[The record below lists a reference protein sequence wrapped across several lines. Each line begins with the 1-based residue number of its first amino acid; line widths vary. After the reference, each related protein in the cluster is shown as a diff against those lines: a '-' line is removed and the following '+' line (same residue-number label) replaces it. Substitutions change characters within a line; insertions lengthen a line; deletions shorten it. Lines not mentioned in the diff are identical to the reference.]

1 MSLCAQQGIAGDERS
16 SAKGGRQRDLHGQ
29 GQPRVGRACCAARQR
44 ASAAVARAAASPA
57 ATSASDARASAA
69 ASASAAAAAAPA
81 AATDAAS
88 APMAACGPR
97 TTVSSHCI
105 TRRWD
110 GAPGA
115 QQIRGR
121 PYVTPHAVRFC
132 YNYVTRTHRDIFQAV
147 PLAQPLS
154 STCPWWTERATP
166 LWWPTLGQ
174 DLKRHMVQP

>member
-44 ASAAVARAAASPA
+44 ASAAVPRAAASPA
-57 ATSASDARASAA
+57 ATSASDERASAA

-81 AATDAAS
+81 AAADAAS
-88 APMAACGPR
+88 APLAACGPH

-105 TRRWD
+105 TRRGD

-121 PYVTPHAVRFC
+121 PCVTHHAVRFC
-132 YNYVTRTHRDIFQAV
+132 SNYVTHTHRDIFQAG
-147 PLAQPLS
+147 PLPQPLS
-154 STCPWWTERATP
+154 STRPWWTESATLYGGP
-166 LWWPTLGQ
+166 RLG
-174 DLKRHMVQP
+174 KS